1 MKTPL
6 LASLVLASILGMAGA
21 VSGASTAH
29 ANGCISPAAGTI
41 ADPYLIQTP
50 ANLDCLVNNDLY
62 YWGPGKYFKQTADID
77 MALYP
82 WTTGIGTTGR
92 AFQGSYDGQGFSI
105 SNLEITSTGG
115 DSLGLFGNVGAASVI
130 SDVHISTSNVT
141 VTGSGIAQ
149 RVGLL
154 VGYSTGTVQ
163 DSTAEGTIS
172 ITRAGNVHEVG
183 GLVGNS
189 NYGHIDSSS
198 SDVDISIT
206 TTNPG
211 VSNNAYI
218 GWTGGL
224 VGHYEGQT
232 LTKSSASGSLNL
244 TSYMWIENIGG
255 FAGNISSANVANTYT
270 DVEVNVSAQTGLS
283 SIGGFAGN
291 SSGTT
296 IENSYSASTITL
308 ATVSGG
314 QNSLGGF
321 IGTLDSMQR
330 STVRNATWNTETT
343 GLSGSGFGTSTSG
356 NTITSVVGITT
367 NQNKAF
373 STFGSTTVLSSVW
386 DIFDGYESSPVK
398 IWGICEGSSFP
409 FLRAVTLSNPCPAPV
424 TLSLSNATT
433 VAGGSVVISGSGYLA
448 NENIRIELHSAPV
461 ILGNVQADGSGNF
474 TTNVVIPATT
484 SAGSHNIV
492 VYALGSST
500 SSSISLDIGE
510 ALAKTGTPFSLLIEF
525 GVLLLIAGIVLVMR
539 RRQV

>member
-6 LASLVLASILGMAGA
+6 LASLVLASILGIVGA
-21 VSGASTAH
+21 FSGASTAH

-77 MALYP
+77 MDLYP
-82 WTTGIGTTGR
+82 WTTGIGTTGMT
-92 AFQGSYDGQGFSI
+92 FEGSYDGQGFSI
-105 SNLEITSTGG
+105 SNLKITSTVG
-115 DSLGLFGNVGAASVI
+115 DSLGLFGKLGTSSVI
-130 SDVHISTSNVT
+130 SNVRLFHSSIT

-154 VGYSTGTVQ
+154 AGYSPGTIQ

-172 ITRAGNVHEVG
+172 VTRAGNVHEVG

-189 NYGHIDSSS
+189 NNGHIDRSS

-218 GWTGGL
+218 GDTGGL
-224 VGHYEGQT
+224 VGFYEGQP

-255 FAGNISSANVANTYT
+255 FAGNISNANLTNTYT
-270 DVEVNVSAQTGLS
+270 DADVNVSAQTGLS

-291 SSGTT
+291 SRGAT
-296 IENSYSASTITL
+296 IENSYSASTLIR

-314 QNSLGGF
+314 QNDLGGF
-321 IGTLDSMQR
+321 IGTLDSMQ
-330 STVRNATWNTETT
+330 SNIVRNSTWNTETT

-373 STFGSTTVLSSVW
+373 LIFGSTMMLSSAW

-424 TLSLSNATT
+424 TLSLSTPTT

-448 NENIRIELHSAPV
+448 NENIRIELHSVPV
-461 ILGNVQADGSGNF
+461 ILGTVQADGSGNF

-500 SSSISLDIGE
+500 SSSIAVDVDE
-510 ALAKTGTPFSLLIEF
+510 ALAKTGTPFSVLIEF
-525 GVLLLIAGIVLVMR
+525 GVLFLIAGIVLLMR